1 VSRALAGLGGVLAA
15 GAAFVAWQATTVQGQ
30 RSARDERVA
39 DAADAAIV
47 DSMTADRLATDF
59 LRPHGVVEE
68 GDGRVPP
75 RWILLLQAA
84 RLRQPAPEVGRAGDE
99 DARRLRAEGRIDY
112 LDAVAAERGGRLARW
127 PDRDG
132 PLRVWVQ
139 PRAAIDGWRPEMADV
154 GGGALGTWT
163 EAGLPFALVPEP
175 DSSRADVWVL
185 WAPRIGGDVWRIG
198 TTLPVV
204 DLRGWI
210 VGATLTLGLA
220 GPDGT
225 PLDIYTIQNTAR
237 HELGHALGLEHS
249 PSPDDIMAAVAGRQ
263 RQLSDADRAT
273 VRLLYALQPGPLAR

>member
-1 VSRALAGLGGVLAA
+1 MSRALAGLGGVLAA

-68 GDGRVPP
+68 GDGRVSP

-127 PDRDG
+127 PDRAG

-154 GGGALGTWT
+154 VGGALGTWT

-185 WAPRIGGDVWRIG
+185 WAPRIGGDVRRIG

-273 VRLLYALQPGPLAR
+273 VRVLYALQPGPLAR